1 MTRENV
7 MYNYDLKIL
16 FYFLLFSN
24 FSFKGSD
31 WLCKVVELSIQYCRK
46 LLEASFETYKTFE
59 RSVNTEF
66 ERKFDV
72 QNS

>member
-46 LLEASFETYKTFE
+46 LLEDSFEPYKPFE
-59 RSVNTEF
+59 RSVNPEF
-66 ERKFDV
+66 ERKVDA